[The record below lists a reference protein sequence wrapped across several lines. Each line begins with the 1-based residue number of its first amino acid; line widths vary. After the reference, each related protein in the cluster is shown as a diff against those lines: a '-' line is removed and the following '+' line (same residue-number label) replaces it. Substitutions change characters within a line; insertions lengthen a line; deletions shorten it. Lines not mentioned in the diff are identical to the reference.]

1 MTMKRIV
8 ECVANF
14 SEGRRAEVIDQIVEA
29 IAGVSGVIVLDRQ
42 SDADHNRSVIT
53 FVGGP
58 DVIGEA
64 AFRAIATAA
73 RLINLEHHRGEHPRI
88 GATDVVPF
96 VPIEGVTMDDCV
108 AIARALGQRVGD
120 ELGIPVYLYEAAATR
135 PERQNLATLRKGE
148 YEGLKEAIRSDPD
161 RAPDFGPAAL
171 GSAGATVI
179 GARPPLIAYNV
190 YLNTANV
197 EIARQIARAIRHS
210 TGGLRHV
217 KALGLLVE
225 GQAQVSMNLTDYN
238 QTSIYHAVEMIRR
251 EAARYG
257 AAITRSEIIG
267 LIPQHALFDAA
278 QWYLQIDGF
287 KPTQVLEVR
296 LAEAQAAAEEPPFLE
311 ALAAGTASP
320 GGGSA
325 AAYGGAMA
333 AALVGMVARL
343 TVGRKKYAAVE
354 GRMQAIVA
362 EADDLRA
369 GLEAAVTRDAEA
381 FTAVMEA
388 FRLPKD
394 SNEQAAA
401 RDAAIA
407 EATVYATEVPLET
420 ARMAGRVLALAAE
433 VAETGNSNAISDAG
447 SAGALAAAA
456 IHAAGMNVRINVA
469 SMGDQTGARGW
480 LSALEAIEA
489 AARADHER
497 LYAAIR
503 ARGGI
508 AV

>member
-1 MTMKRIV
+1 MKQIV

-29 IAGVSGVIVLDRQ
+29 IAGVDGVIVLDRQ

-64 AFRAIATAA
+64 AFRAIAAAA
-73 RLINLEHHRGEHPRI
+73 RLIDLEQHRGEHPRI

-96 VPIEGVTMDDCV
+96 VPIEGVTMEDCV

-135 PERQNLATLRKGE
+135 PERQNLANLRKGE

-210 TGGLRHV
+210 TGGLRYV

-225 GQAQVSMNLTDYN
+225 GQAQVSMNLTDYT

-257 AAITRSEIIG
+257 ATITRSEVIG
-267 LIPQHALFDAA
+267 LVPQRALFDAA

-287 KPTQVLEVR
+287 KPAQVLEVR
-296 LAEAQAAAEEPPFLE
+296 LAEAQAAAGEPPFLE

-343 TVGRKKYAAVE
+343 TVGRRKYAAVE
-354 GRMQAIVA
+354 ERMQAIIA

-369 GLEAAVTRDAEA
+369 GLEAAVKRDAEA

-394 SNEQAAA
+394 SEEQAAA
-401 RDAAIA
+401 RDAAITQ
-407 EATVYATEVPLET
+407 ATIYATEVPLET
-420 ARMAGRVLALAAE
+420 ARMAGRVLTLAAE
-433 VAETGNSNAISDAG
+433 VAEMGNSNAISDAG

-456 IHAAGMNVRINVA
+456 LHAAAMNVRINVA
-469 SMGDQTGARGW
+469 SMSDQTGAGVW
-480 LSALEAIEA
+480 LSALAAIEEA
-489 AARADHER
+489 AAADRQR
-497 LYAAIR
+497 LHTAIR
-503 ARGGI
+503 ERGGI